1 MRYGRPRRDEPGQ
14 TQDAT
19 VEQAAPP
26 RLPRAEG
33 DETPVAA
40 PGGVATEDASPPAD
54 RAEHAP
60 PDPGD
65 DVPEIPPVLY
75 SRFEAFEFLG
85 RGGMGA
91 VYKARDVRLGR
102 EVAVKLLFGAEPEL
116 GGSLLREAR
125 SQARIKHENVCE
137 VYEAGTADHVRFIVM
152 QLIHGEP
159 LDKVKSAMSLEE
171 KVRVVRQVASALHEA
186 HRLGLVHRDVK
197 PANIMVERG
206 EDGAWK
212 PYIMDFGLA
221 REMGDSGST
230 VSGALMGTP
239 AFMSPE
245 QAAGKVRSLDRR
257 TDVYCLGATLYDVLV
272 GRPPIVADA
281 LAALLQGIM
290 HEEPLAPRQIEPE
303 LPLDLDAIVM
313 KCLEKQPAARY
324 DSAKALGDDLE
335 RFLDGEPVAALKRA
349 RLYALIRRAKRHKVK
364 LSITSVVLVVATVFV
379 GGWVSERA
387 RAEKQATLAREL
399 GESVKEMEFFLRNA
413 HGLPLH
419 DIDRERSIVRGRL
432 QAIASAISAAG
443 DIGVGPG
450 HYALGR
456 GYLALQEPEEAVA
469 HLRQAEAAGYRAA
482 GLDYAMGMALS
493 EIYKKELADTKRME
507 GERKKQ
513 RIAAIEAEYKQP
525 ALVHLR
531 AALGGTIDAPAY
543 AEGLIAFYEGRNEDA
558 LAKAR
563 EAFEK
568 APWLY
573 EAKKLEGDVLFAI
586 GKKYGHDAAFDFEK
600 MSKGFGEAGEAY
612 RAAAEIGSSDPAV
625 HFALCELATQ
635 EMCGAYAHGS
645 PMRPHFEAG
654 KAACGRTVAVN
665 PGQGAGHVSLA
676 QLHSQYAWRVAA
688 SSAPG
693 KDTEEALS
701 AATRHAEEAASKN
714 AEDPMAPYVVG
725 LVWRSRVMYE
735 ADRGLD
741 VVPAVDHAIAAY
753 DEALKRDPFFVWALN
768 ESCSSYYFRGERDFM
783 HGIDPRKS
791 FDEGLARCRRATEVA
806 PDFAYAKITA
816 IGTRV
821 LIAEQKVSVGQ
832 SPRDIAREAE
842 DAIEHFRQQS
852 PGSSLV
858 PRFRANLALSEA
870 AYLLESG
877 GDPTP
882 AVARAEALIEE
893 YARLAPGSN
902 HAQHFRGQAAS
913 VRARSL
919 LERGEDPSPW
929 VKKAREELAKAT
941 EAKPWNI
948 GYRLASAIVETLA
961 LGWALRSGQG
971 AEAEV
976 DAALASPKAVLDVEH
991 ADPRLHQVLGELW
1004 ELRAALRMSRRE
1016 DGAHEIKMGLDRIE
1030 RALAIHPRM
1039 ALALACKGRLFLLRA
1054 SLSKERRAEQEL
1066 GRKALDAFDAAIREN
1081 PLLERRERSNVEA
1094 ARRLA
1099 Q

>member
-1 MRYGRPRRDEPGQ
+1 MRYRRPRRGEPGQ
-14 TQDAT
+14 THEAT
-19 VEQAAPP
+19 VGQDEPP
-26 RLPRAEG
+26 RVPSEETQPDAEP
-33 DETPVAA
+33 E
-40 PGGVATEDASPPAD
+40 SS
-54 RAEHAP
+54 
-60 PDPGD
+60 
-65 DVPEIPPVLY
+65 EIPPSLY
-75 SRFEAFEFLG
+75 LRFEAFEFLG

-91 VYKARDVRLGR
+91 VYKARDLRLGR
-102 EVAVKLLFGAEPEL
+102 EVAIKLLFGADTEL
-116 GGSLLREAR
+116 GGSMLREAR

-137 VYEAGTADHVRFIVM
+137 VYEAGTAEHVRFIVM

-159 LDKVKSAMSLEE
+159 LDKAKSAMSLEE
-171 KVRVVRQVASALHEA
+171 KVRVVRQIASALHEA

-221 REMGDSGST
+221 REMGDSGAT

-239 AFMSPE
+239 SFMAPE

-272 GRPPIVADA
+272 GRPPHVAAGLAELLHAIV
-281 LAALLQGIM
+281 
-290 HEEPLAPRQIEPE
+290 HEEPFPARQIDRDV
-303 LPLDLDAIVM
+303 PLDLDAIVM
-313 KCLEKQPAARY
+313 RCLEKLPARRY
-324 DSAKALGDDLE
+324 DSAKALGDDLQ

-349 RLYALIRRAKRHKVK
+349 WMYALLRRAKRHKGK
-364 LSITSVVLVVATVFV
+364 LTIGSMTLVVTTVFMV
-379 GGWVSERA
+379 GWLSERA
-387 RAEKQATLAREL
+387 RAERQATLAREL

-419 DIDRERSIVRGRL
+419 DIDRERNIVRGRL
-432 QAIASAISAAG
+432 QAIESVIHAAG

-456 GYLALQEPEEAVA
+456 GHLALQEPRVALA

-482 GLDYAMGMALS
+482 GLDDAMGMALS
-493 EIYKKELADTKRME
+493 EIYKQELADTKRME

-525 ALVHLR
+525 ALAHLR
-531 AALGGTIDAPAY
+531 AALGGTIEAPAY

-558 LAKAR
+558 LVKAR

-600 MSKGFGEAGEAY
+600 MSKWFGEAGEAY

-645 PMRPHFEAG
+645 AMRPRFEEG
-654 KAACGRTVAVN
+654 KVACGRTIAVH

-676 QLHSQYAWRVAA
+676 QLHSHYAWRVAA
-688 SSAPG
+688 SSAPEENA
-693 KDTEEALS
+693 EEALS

-714 AEDPMAPYVVG
+714 PEDPMARYVVG
-725 LVWRSRVMYE
+725 LVWRSRAIYQS
-735 ADRGLD
+735 DRGLD

-768 ESCSSYYFRGERDFM
+768 ESCSAYHFRAQRDFM
-783 HGIDPRKS
+783 HGIDPRRS
-791 FDEGLARCRRATEVA
+791 FEEAFARCNRAMEVD
-806 PDFAYAKITA
+806 PGFAYAKITA
-816 IGTRV
+816 IDTRV
-821 LIAEQKVSVGQ
+821 VLAEQKVSAGQ
-832 SPRDIAREAE
+832 SPRDVAKEVEEALE
-842 DAIEHFRQQS
+842 RFKQQS

-858 PRFRANLALSEA
+858 PRFLADLSLVEA
-870 AYLLESG
+870 SYLLESG
-877 GDPTP
+877 DDPTP
-882 AVARAEALIEE
+882 AVVRADALVEE
-893 YARLAPGSN
+893 YARLAPTST
-902 HAQHFRGQAAS
+902 HAQHLRGQAAS
-913 VRARSL
+913 IRARFL

-941 EAKPWNI
+941 EAKPWSI
-948 GYRLASAIVETLA
+948 EVRLASAIVETLA
-961 LGWALRSGQG
+961 LRWVLRRGRG
-971 AEAEV
+971 TGAEV
-976 DAALASPKAVLDVEH
+976 DAALASPSPAFDVEH
-991 ADPRLHQVLGELW
+991 ANPRLHQVLGELW
-1004 ELRAALRMSRRE
+1004 ELRAALRMGRRE
-1016 DGAHEIKMGLDRIE
+1016 DGAREIEKGLDRIE

-1039 ALALACKGRLFLLRA
+1039 AHALACKGRLFLLRA
-1054 SLSKERRAEQEL
+1054 GLSTERRMQREF
-1066 GRKALDAFDAAIREN
+1066 GRQALDAFDAAIRED